1 MIWTVSSFTPE
12 NLMTLTPY
20 HHGDLKNALIQAGIE
35 ILSQEG
41 LQALSLRRVARRAG
55 VSHSAPYAHFADKQA
70 LIAAISTEG
79 FRQLYDQLAAAV
91 QQSQGDPLQQLV
103 QATRVYCDFALA
115 DSAHFKIMFSG
126 VLEMED
132 DYPDFVDISLKNFN
146 LVIEIVENCQQA
158 GILKPGPAEE
168 LAVTVW
174 GLVHGVVSL
183 MIEGQVSETILTRLG
198 PQKMLVSALNQITII
213 EIDPQI
219 LD

>member
-103 QATRVYCDFALA
+103 QATGVYCDFALA